1 MRSLSF
7 GRRRQQGA
15 SLPTSTNITED
26 ASSLAAGAPPRRPA
40 LAPTASAR
48 PSKEDAAIAATASDA
63 ILSKLNSASAGYYND
78 PFIVHFAHGAEGL
91 TASSSTS
98 ASGAAAATNAT
109 LGMGGGYHSHRHHHY
124 HHRPKRPARA
134 HSSPVDSSS
143 SATSSLYNDDEDE
156 HRHKHHNAQPHQFH
170 QMQHAQS
177 HNLSDHQYHTTNVSS
192 NSNPLANMSPSDIH
206 PALRGR
212 LGLGIGSGGG
222 GGDIAGV
229 HPGLRPHLSAGGQV
243 GGIGMAPAG
252 GRAAATQM
260 RGQPLIRRG
269 THARVCVIDR
279 ALTAFLSMNLG
290 MQQQQEEERQVVIL
304 GAGRDTSYLRYLAG
318 ELIGGASAQSESNTM
333 KQQQQH
339 RSVRWYEIDQLG
351 VIKTKLELLRTCPSV
366 NVEVARGGTN
376 EASPSYA
383 LQVRLKN
390 GDDTATAS
398 ARGDDVM
405 DTEPALLPYHLI
417 GHDLRLPPSHL
428 FSSLQSSHHGFDP
441 SVPTLFVME
450 CVQMYMPES
459 SAMSLLR
466 EISSMCGANALL
478 ALYDPILGSDG
489 FGRVM
494 EQHLTRAGVVA
505 PPAKD
510 SNDQLCLT
518 ASRTLDSQL
527 DRLFGCGWNTVVGC
541 DMLAAYDT
549 VVDAEQRR
557 KANTVEMLDEV
568 EEWVL
573 IMRHYCFIVAGVS
586 TSATSDANI
595 ARHFCSVGKPP
606 FGFVEARCSVRS
618 ST

>member
-1 MRSLSF
+1 
-7 GRRRQQGA
+7 
-15 SLPTSTNITED
+15 
-26 ASSLAAGAPPRRPA
+26 
-40 LAPTASAR
+40 
-48 PSKEDAAIAATASDA
+48 
-63 ILSKLNSASAGYYND
+63 
-78 PFIVHFAHGAEGL
+78 
-91 TASSSTS
+91 
-98 ASGAAAATNAT
+98 
-109 LGMGGGYHSHRHHHY
+109 
-124 HHRPKRPARA
+124 
-134 HSSPVDSSS
+134 
-143 SATSSLYNDDEDE
+143 
-156 HRHKHHNAQPHQFH
+156 
-170 QMQHAQS
+170 
-177 HNLSDHQYHTTNVSS
+177 
-192 NSNPLANMSPSDIH
+192 MSPGDIH

-212 LGLGIGSGGG
+212 LGIGIGSVGGG
-222 GGDIAGV
+222 GEIPGI
-229 HPGLRPHLSAGGQV
+229 HPGLSRHLSAGGQG

-252 GRAAATQM
+252 GRPATQM
-260 RGQPLIRRG
+260 RGQPLMRRG

-279 ALTAFLSMNLG
+279 ALTAFLSMDFG
-290 MQQQQEEERQVVIL
+290 VRQQQQQQQQEARQVVIL
-304 GAGRDTSYLRYLAG
+304 GAGRDTTYLRYLAG
-318 ELIGGASAQSESNTM
+318 ELIGGASDQSESSTTR
-333 KQQQQH
+333 QQRHH
-339 RSVRWYEIDQLG
+339 RTVRWYEVDQLG

-366 NVEVARGGTN
+366 NVEVARSGIN

-383 LQVRLKN
+383 LRVRLKN
-390 GDDTATAS
+390 GDDNTAAAAS
-398 ARGDDVM
+398 PGSDDM
-405 DTEPALLPYHLI
+405 DTESGLLPYHLI

-428 FSSLQSSHHGFDP
+428 FASLQSSHHGFDP

-459 SAMSLLR
+459 SAMSLLTA
-466 EISSMCGANALL
+466 ISSMCGANALL

-527 DRLFGCGWNTVVGC
+527 DRLVGCGWNTVVGC

-549 VVDAEQRR
+549 VVEAEQRR

-573 IMRHYCFIVAGVS
+573 IMRHYCFVVAGVS
-586 TSATSDANI
+586 TPATNDSNI
-595 ARHFCSVGKPP
+595 VQHFCSVGKPP